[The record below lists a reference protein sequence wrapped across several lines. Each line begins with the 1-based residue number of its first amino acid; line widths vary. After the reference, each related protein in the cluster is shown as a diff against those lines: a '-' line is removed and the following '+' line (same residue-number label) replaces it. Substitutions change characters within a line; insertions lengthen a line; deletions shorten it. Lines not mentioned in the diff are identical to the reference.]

1 LGVADPLDRGREA
14 YARQAWSEARA
25 GLTEAEQLAPL
36 PSDDLE
42 RLAVAA
48 YMLGRDVDAIDAWAR
63 AHQAHLEQ
71 GDVERAVRCAFWLAL
86 VLLLKGE
93 QAPAGG
99 WRARAERLVE
109 HRRPSVAQAY
119 AMLPGAVIAMFT
131 GDLSTAN
138 ATYTTA
144 AEIGERFDDRD
155 VIALARLGQGQTLIM
170 LGEPARGVT
179 LLDEA
184 MVAVTAGEVSPALAG
199 LVYCAVIET
208 CHQIYD
214 LRRAQE
220 WTAALTRWCDH
231 QPDLVPYR
239 GQCLVHRAEIL
250 QLRGSWTD
258 ALDEA
263 QQACTLLSAPPPQHA
278 AGMAFYQLG
287 ELHRL
292 QGTWEEAEEA
302 YLQASRRGRPPQPGL
317 ALMRLAQGRAEAA
330 ASMMRQVLTEFT
342 DPVSRSKGLGAHVEI
357 ALAAH
362 DLAAARASADEL
374 AAIATVLASPY
385 LDAAAAQ
392 AAGAVELADGDAR
405 SARASFHRSWQAW
418 RELDAPY
425 DAARS
430 RLLMGLAAMALDD
443 ADTAAIDLD
452 AAREVFA
459 DLGAAP
465 DVARVDALARTG
477 LPKAAGPLSGRELE
491 VLALVAAGKTN
502 RAIASELVIS
512 EKTVARHVSNI
523 FTKLG
528 VSSRSGATAYAYEHD
543 LV

>member
-1 LGVADPLDRGREA
+1 MT
-14 YARQAWSEARA
+14 S
-25 GLTEAEQLAPL
+25 
-36 PSDDLE
+36 
-42 RLAVAA
+42 
-48 YMLGRDVDAIDAWAR
+48 
-63 AHQAHLEQ
+63 
-71 GDVERAVRCAFWLAL
+71 
-86 VLLLKGE
+86 
-93 QAPAGG
+93 
-99 WRARAERLVE
+99 
-109 HRRPSVAQAY
+109 
-119 AMLPGAVIAMFT
+119 PGANV
-131 GDLSTAN
+131 
-138 ATYTTA
+138 TYTRA
-144 AEIGERFDDRD
+144 AEIGERFHDAD
-155 VIALARLGQGQTLIM
+155 VIALARLGQGQTFIM
-170 LGEPARGVT
+170 LGEAARGVT

-184 MVAVTAGEVSPALAG
+184 MVAVTAGEVSPLLAG

-208 CHQIYD
+208 CHDIFD

-220 WTAALTRWCDH
+220 WTAALTRWCDR

-292 QGTWEEAEEA
+292 RGTWEEAEQA

-317 ALMRLAQGRAEAA
+317 ALLRLAQGQPEVAA
-330 ASMMRQVLTEFT
+330 TMMRQVLGEFT

-357 ALAAH
+357 ALEAH
-362 DLAAARASADEL
+362 DLTAARTSADEL
-374 AAIATVLASPY
+374 GSVARALASPY
-385 LDAAAAQ
+385 LDAVAAQ
-392 AAGAVELADGDAR
+392 AAGAVQLAEGDAR
-405 SARASFHRSWQAW
+405 SARASLHRSWQTW

-425 DAARS
+425 DAARC
-430 RLLMGLAAMALDD
+430 RLLMGLAAQTLDD
-443 ADTAAIDLD
+443 PETAAMDLD

-459 DLGAAP
+459 ELGALP
-465 DVARVDALARTG
+465 DVARLEILAGTAPPRDAGA
-477 LPKAAGPLSGRELE
+477 LSERERQ
-491 VLALVAAGKTN
+491 VLGLVAAGKTN
-502 RAIASELVIS
+502 RVIAAELVIS

-528 VSSRSGATAYAYEHD
+528 VSSRAGATAYAYEHG